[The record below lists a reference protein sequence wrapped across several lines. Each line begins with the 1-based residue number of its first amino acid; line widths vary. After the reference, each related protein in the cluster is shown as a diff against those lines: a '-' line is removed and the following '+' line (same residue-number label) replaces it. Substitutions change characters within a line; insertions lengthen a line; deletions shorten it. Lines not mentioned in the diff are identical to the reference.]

1 MEKVKLTAKD
11 YKTKIPI
18 VWCPGCGDF
27 GVLSAIHQAVADLQ
41 IPPEKLGVVSGIG
54 CSSRIAGYINAYG
67 FNAIHGR
74 PLPIA
79 TGAKVANPE
88 LTMLVAGG
96 DGDGYS
102 IGTNH
107 FVHTIRRNPDLTYI
121 VMDNRIYGLT
131 KGQVSPTTPTGD
143 VTKTTPLGNP
153 ERPLNPLALALELG
167 ATYIAQGFSGNVK
180 HLKELIKEGIQ
191 HKGFALINVLSPCVT
206 FRGKQEYD
214 YVRDHGVYLD
224 DVDHDPSDWNAAH
237 EVTQWMLTKN
247 QVPLGVIYKV
257 EGKKTLADEINE
269 VQEKARAKK
278 IYKDV
283 RELIEQFR

>member
-27 GVLSAIHQAVADLQ
+27 GVLAAIHQAVADLA

-67 FNAIHGR
+67 FNSIHGR

-102 IGTNH
+102 IGMGH
-107 FVHTIRRNPDLTYI
+107 FVHAIRRNPDLTYI

-131 KGQVSPTTPTGD
+131 KGQVSPTTPEGD
-143 VTKTTPLGNP
+143 VTKTTPSGNP

-180 HLKELIKEGIQ
+180 HLKELIKQGIE
-191 HKGFALINVLSPCVT
+191 HKGFSLINVLSPCVT

-214 YVRDHGVYLD
+214 YVRQHGVYLD
-224 DVDHDPSDWNAAH
+224 ELGDYDPSDWNKAH
-237 EVTQWMLTKN
+237 EATQWRDKL
-247 QVPLGVIYKV
+247 PIGVIYHV
-257 EGKKTLADEINE
+257 HGRKTLGDEIAE
-269 VQEKARAKK
+269 VQAKARAKK
-278 IYKDV
+278 VYKDV
-283 RELIEQFR
+283 RELIDTFR